1 MDRRFYIRLILLWL
15 SATGVFAQQPQA
27 PSATTQDDELL
38 FNFQQADI
46 QAVAK
51 TISQLTGRNF
61 LLDPR
66 VKGTIT
72 IISSTPVSRAAA
84 YQIFLSALKAQGFT
98 AVPGPGG
105 VTKIVPEADA
115 RQSAPVGSGK
125 IARAGDQLVT
135 QVIEVEQGRA
145 ADLVPLVRPLM
156 SPNGLLSVY
165 APANTLVITDYADN
179 IRRLARLIGLVDQ
192 PPGDVTLISMEHAS
206 AIEMAD
212 LLSRLLGA
220 AAAAVPAG
228 QPGGQAAAG
237 APPGLSIIPD
247 ARTNSL
253 LVQTDSLALLN
264 RVRALI
270 AQLDVPA
277 RPGGNTRVIYLRNA
291 EAENIAQILRGL
303 IAGEARTQ
311 APTRAAARGAPATG
325 AAAVAPASLVQ
336 AHEESNALVIN
347 APDPV
352 YNNIRAVIEKL
363 DIRRAQVF
371 VEALIAE
378 VSLDRSSQFGFQWF
392 AASEAGDGAV
402 GGVQNFPFTGS
413 GIANVVQNPLGLGAG
428 LSLAYLGDRIR
439 LPDGSEV
446 RGLGALARALQEDA
460 DTNILSTPNLLTL
473 DNAEARIVVGQ
484 NVPFV
489 TGRFTQTVAAA
500 AGGVVNP
507 FQTIERRDVGLT
519 LRIKPQISEGRGIKL
534 QIFQE
539 VSSVAR
545 AATTGA
551 QDLVTNKRALETT
564 VLVDDGHTVVLGGL
578 IDESFQESVQE
589 VPLLSKIPL
598 LGELFRYRERIKRK
612 TNLMV
617 FLRPVVAR
625 SPADARAFTEDRYQY
640 IRGQQLQT
648 DVAPTWAIRRY
659 DVPVLPPL
667 VPPPVVPGEGA
678 PSSSSMDMPLLGPPN
693 VVDGHSKTVSQF

>member
-15 SATGVFAQQPQA
+15 SATGAFAQQQQA
-27 PSATTQDDELL
+27 PSATTQDNELL

-46 QAVAK
+46 HAVVK

-98 AVPGPGG
+98 AVSGPGG
-105 VTKIVPEADA
+105 VTKIVPEAEA
-115 RQSAPVGSGK
+115 RQSAPVASGK
-125 IARAGDQLVT
+125 VARAGDQLVT
-135 QVIEVEQGRA
+135 QVVEVEQGRA

-165 APANTLVITDYADN
+165 TPANTLVITDYADN
-179 IRRLARLIGLVDQ
+179 IRRLTRLIGMVDQ
-192 PPGDVTLISMEHAS
+192 PPGDVTFIPMEHAS

-212 LLSRLLGA
+212 LLSRLIGA
-220 AAAAVPAG
+220 AAAAVPAAQAG
-228 QPGGQAAAG
+228 AAQAAAAG
-237 APPGLSIIPD
+237 PPGLSIIPD

-253 LVQTDSLALLN
+253 LVQTDSPAILN

-277 RPGGNTRVIYLRNA
+277 RQGGNTRVIYLRNA

-303 IAGEARTQ
+303 IAGEARAQ
-311 APTRAAARGAPATG
+311 APARAPAGGAAATG
-325 AAAVAPASLVQ
+325 AAAAPASLVQ

-378 VSLDRSSQFGFQWF
+378 VSMDRSSQFGFQWF
-392 AASEAGDGAV
+392 AASEAGDGSVGAV
-402 GGVQNFPFTGS
+402 ANFPFTGS
-413 GIANVVQNPLGLGAG
+413 GIVDIVQNPLGVGAG

-489 TGRFTQTVAAA
+489 TGRYSQTAAA
-500 AGGVVNP
+500 TTAGVVNP

-545 AATTGA
+545 TATTGA

-578 IDESFQESVQE
+578 IDDTFQESVQE

-598 LGELFRYRERIKRK
+598 LGELFRYRERVKRK
-612 TNLMV
+612 TNLMI
-617 FLRPVVAR
+617 FLRPMVAR
-625 SPADARAFTEDRYQY
+625 SAADMRAFTESRYEY
-640 IRGQQLQT
+640 IRGQQLGT
-648 DVAPTWAIRRY
+648 EAKPTWAIRRY
-659 DVPVLPPL
+659 DTPALPPL
-667 VPPPVVPGEGA
+667 EQPPIVPEESVPPPA
-678 PSSSSMDMPLLGPPN
+678 TDQSLLGPPQIT
-693 VVDGHSKTVSQF
+693 HTAPQAVSQF